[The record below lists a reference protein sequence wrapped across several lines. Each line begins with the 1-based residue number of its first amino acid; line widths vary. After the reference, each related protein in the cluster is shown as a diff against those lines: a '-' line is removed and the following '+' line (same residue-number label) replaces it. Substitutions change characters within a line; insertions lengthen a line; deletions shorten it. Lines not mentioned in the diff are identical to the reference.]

1 MLVLLLR
8 KLGKAPGT
16 LHKSV
21 SLGRDL
27 CYLFVLLGL
36 RKTRLWE
43 RSLVSVVALNLYIEE
58 ILMFRCLDN
67 IASYRETFKPT
78 EAL

>member
-16 LHKSV
+16 SHKSV
-21 SLGRDL
+21 YLGSDL

-36 RKTRLWE
+36 RKTCLWK
-43 RSLVSVVALNLYIEE
+43 RSLVAVVAVNLYIED
-58 ILMFRCLDN
+58 ILMFCCLDN
-67 IASYRETFKPT
+67 IASYRETFQ
-78 EAL
+78 AY